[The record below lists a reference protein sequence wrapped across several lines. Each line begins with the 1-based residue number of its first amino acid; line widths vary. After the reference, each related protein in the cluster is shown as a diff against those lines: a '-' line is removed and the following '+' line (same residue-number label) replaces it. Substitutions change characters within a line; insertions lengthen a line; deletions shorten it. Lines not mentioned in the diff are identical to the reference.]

1 MIKFKIVTPERVLY
15 QDEVDQ
21 VTLPTPKGEITI
33 LPHHIP
39 LVSSL
44 VPGEIRVVKNK
55 EEVSMAISG
64 GFVEIT
70 GKNITLLADTAE
82 RAEEIDEVR
91 ATEAEKRAK
100 ELMAEK
106 KIDSAEFAYLTA
118 KIEKELAR
126 LKVARRRKYRD
137 VGRQIQ

>member
-1 MIKFKIVTPERVLY
+1 MIKFKIVTPERILY
-15 QDEVDQ
+15 EDEVDQ

-39 LVSSL
+39 LVSLLS
-44 VPGEIRVVKNK
+44 PGEIRVVKNK
-55 EEVSMAISG
+55 EEVSMATSG
-64 GFVEIT
+64 GFVEIA

-82 RAEEIDEVR
+82 RAEEIDEER
-91 ATEAEKRAK
+91 AAEAEKRAK

-106 KIDSAEFAYLTA
+106 KLDSTEFAYLTA

-126 LKVARRRKYRD
+126 LKVVRRRKHRD
-137 VGRQIQ
+137 LNRPQT